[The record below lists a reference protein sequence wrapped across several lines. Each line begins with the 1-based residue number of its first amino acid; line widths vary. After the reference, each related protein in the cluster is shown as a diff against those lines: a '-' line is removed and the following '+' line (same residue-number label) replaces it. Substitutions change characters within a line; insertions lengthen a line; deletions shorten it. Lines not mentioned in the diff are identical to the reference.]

1 MVIAIFS
8 EYNLNTSKHL
18 KKAFLLYTN
27 GTSCKRNNK
36 VKMEINNIRKG
47 MNLTR
52 TDFTLPQNHVFN
64 VTPDW
69 LLGFSEG
76 DGSFYS
82 ESNKNTLYFGIK
94 QKGNEK
100 FLLGIILNL
109 TGFDNNGIRIDKKE
123 KGMFLLTINNLNIIE
138 FRIIPMFDNITW
150 YSKKYL
156 YYYDWKL
163 IIKKEDIIILLKVN
177 LY

>member
-1 MVIAIFS
+1 
-8 EYNLNTSKHL
+8 
-18 KKAFLLYTN
+18 
-27 GTSCKRNNK
+27 
-36 VKMEINNIRKG
+36 

-100 FLLGIILNL
+100 FLLGIILNSIIL
-109 TGFDNNGIRIDKKE
+109 RLFIVKRNIPFS
-123 KGMFLLTINNLNIIE
+123 FLSILIPLLSNPVK